1 MSIRHYASEF
11 DDLDDLTYRMLD
23 SRFCKV
29 AMHGQRHD
37 ALRHRREHEQVDH
50 PTPRKPRR
58 PRELRPRDEH
68 GRDE

>member
-1 MSIRHYASEF
+1 MSIRHYASDF

-37 ALRHRREHEQVDH
+37 APRHRRDTEPDAR
-50 PTPRKPRR
+50 TAPRKPRR
-58 PRELRPRDEH
+58 PRERQDFE
-68 GRDE
+68 

>member
-1 MSIRHYASEF
+1 MSIRHYGSRF

-37 ALRHRREHEQVDH
+37 ELRHRRQHERSEGVEVSRK
-50 PTPRKPRR
+50 PRKPRER
-58 PRELRPRDEH
+58 QLEL
-68 GRDE
+68 

>member
-1 MSIRHYASEF
+1 MSIRHNGSEF

-37 ALRHRREHEQVDH
+37 ELRHFKQHERSEGVEVA
-50 PTPRKPRR
+50 RKPRKH
-58 PRELRPRDEH
+58 REREFEFEFEL
-68 GRDE
+68 